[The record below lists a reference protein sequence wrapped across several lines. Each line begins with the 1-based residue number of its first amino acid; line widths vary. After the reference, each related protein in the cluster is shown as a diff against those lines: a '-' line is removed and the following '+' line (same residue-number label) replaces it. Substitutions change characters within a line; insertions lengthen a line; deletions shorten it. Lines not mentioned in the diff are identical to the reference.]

1 MFAVSACRGICC
13 DDTVVGQGLAVAAI
27 AMAAAE
33 SKIFFIR
40 EINRLL
46 IKFSDTQLWYSKQ
59 TIETYNAEKVPVS
72 IIYFSSLFYKHK
84 ISKYFLIHQIITK
97 LF

>member
-1 MFAVSACRGICC
+1 
-13 DDTVVGQGLAVAAI
+13 
-27 AMAAAE
+27 MAAAE

-59 TIETYNAEKVPVS
+59 TIETNNPEKVSVS

-97 LF
+97 LFYKLCHISQNKLLNRDYRAGFMARHG